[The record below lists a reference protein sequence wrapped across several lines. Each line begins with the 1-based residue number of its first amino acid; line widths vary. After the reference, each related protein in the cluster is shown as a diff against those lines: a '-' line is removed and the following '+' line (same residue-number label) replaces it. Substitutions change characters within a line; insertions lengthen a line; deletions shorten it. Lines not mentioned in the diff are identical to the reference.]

1 MVCKIF
7 FCCAPNPPVFRKSW
21 PEVLAIPKHF
31 CQNTL
36 LLQENVIKRWK
47 VTSQISPTQL
57 IWHGRVSI
65 IETFL
70 FNFVAAYYYLL
81 PE

>member
-7 FCCAPNPPVFRKSW
+7 FCTAPNPPVFRKSW
-21 PEVLAIPKHF
+21 PEVLAVPKHF
-31 CQNTL
+31 CLNTF
-36 LLQENVIKRWK
+36 LLQENNKK
-47 VTSQISPTQL
+47 LESNLTNLPTQI
-57 IWHGRVSI
+57 IWHGRVSL
-65 IETFL
+65 IEAFS